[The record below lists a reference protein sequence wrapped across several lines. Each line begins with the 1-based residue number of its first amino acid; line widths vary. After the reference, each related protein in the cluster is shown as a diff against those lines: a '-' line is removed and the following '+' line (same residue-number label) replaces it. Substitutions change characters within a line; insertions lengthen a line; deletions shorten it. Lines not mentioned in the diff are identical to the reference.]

1 MWESEDR
8 VVTST
13 ARADASATPARR
25 RLGWVGVIAL
35 ILAFLF
41 IPAIVDY
48 VAKATFDNYFPELS
62 RATGLLP
69 GRITELVLIVVVIT
83 VLRWWPVV
91 LHETLRA
98 RGWVWI
104 VVLVPLGMSL
114 GFTDWSNL
122 AAAGWALSLMVLLL
136 SLIIGFSEELLFRGV
151 VLTAMRDRYGREWLA
166 ALITTVLFAVS
177 HAPAGVP
184 NVISTL
190 VTGFL
195 FYWMRRVSGG
205 IVVPAMVHGIY
216 DFAVFSSYT
225 GPDPASTDSLSLA
238 LFLVGAALCALLL
251 VLHRHA
257 APPASPASSPR
268 TDSPSAG

>member
-1 MWESEDR
+1 MVE
-8 VVTST
+8 ST
-13 ARADASATPARR
+13 AEPGPLGTRR
-25 RLGWVGVIAL
+25 RLGWIGVIAL

-41 IPAIVDY
+41 LPAIVDY
-48 VAKATFDNYFPELS
+48 VAKATFDNSFPELS
-62 RATGLLP
+62 RATSLIP
-69 GRITELVLIVVVIT
+69 GRVTELVLIVVVIS

-91 LHETLRA
+91 LHESLRA
-98 RGWVWI
+98 RAWVW
-104 VVLVPLGMSL
+104 VVVAVPLGMSL
-114 GFTDWSNL
+114 GFTNWSAL
-122 AAAGWALSLMVLLL
+122 AAAGWALSLSVLLL

-151 VLTAMRDRYGREWLA
+151 ILTAMRDRYGREWLA

-205 IVVPAMVHGIY
+205 IVVPALVHGIY

-225 GPDPASTDSLSLA
+225 GPEPANTDSLSLA
-238 LFLVGAALCALLL
+238 LFLVGAVLCVLLL
-251 VLHRHA
+251 ALHKQA
-257 APPASPASSPR
+257 APLPGPEGTVR
-268 TDSPSAG
+268 SA